1 MAMIKYVTFDCYGTL
16 FDWRHGIGSVLESVL
31 QEPKDL
37 ALQEFFKVEQAIIT
51 RPGFRR
57 YSEVLKEA
65 LEELMCRKGLQ
76 YREVY
81 GDALVVG
88 FAKSPPFPDLVPG
101 LKALRLAGYGTA
113 IISNTERRLI
123 EVTLSGINELVDE
136 VVTAEDIGKYKPD
149 KEAFV
154 KALKLLGVKADEVVH
169 VSAYTYYD
177 LIPASK
183 LGIRT
188 VLVDR
193 GYGEEWSVKISSLEE
208 LAPMLDHAS
217 R

>member
-1 MAMIKYVTFDCYGTL
+1 MIKYVTFDCYGTL
-16 FDWRHGIGSVLESVL
+16 FDWRHGIGSVLEYVL
-31 QEPKDL
+31 REPKDA
-37 ALQEFFKVEQAIIT
+37 ALREFFKVEQTIIT
-51 RPGFRR
+51 RSGFRR
-57 YSEVLKEA
+57 YSDVLKEVLKE
-65 LEELMCRKGLQ
+65 LMRRKGLQ

-81 GDALVVG
+81 GDALVAG

-101 LKALRLAGYGTA
+101 LKALRLAGYGVA

-123 EVTLSGINELVDE
+123 EVTLSGVNELVDE

-154 KALKLLGVKADEVVH
+154 RALKLLGVETDEVVH

-193 GYGEEWSVKISSLEE
+193 GYGEEWGVKVSSLEE
-208 LAPMLDHAS
+208 LASILGHAP

>member
-1 MAMIKYVTFDCYGTL
+1 MARIKYVTFDCYGTL
-16 FDWRHGIGSVLESVL
+16 FDWRHGIGSVLEYVL
-31 QEPKDL
+31 REPRDV
-37 ALQEFFKVEQAIIT
+37 ALREFFKVERTIIT

-57 YSEVLKEA
+57 YSDVLKDVLKE
-65 LEELMCRKGLQ
+65 LMRRKGLQ

-81 GDALVVG
+81 GEALVVG

-101 LKALRLAGYGTA
+101 LKALRLAGYGVA

-123 EVTLSGINELVDE
+123 EVTLSGVDKLIDN
-136 VVTAEDIGKYKPD
+136 VITAEDLGRYKPD
-149 KEAFV
+149 EEAFV
-154 KALKLLGVKADEVVH
+154 RALKLLGVKADEVVH

-193 GYGEEWSVKISSLEE
+193 GYGEEWGLKVLSLEE
-208 LAPMLDHAS
+208 LASMLDHAS

>member
-1 MAMIKYVTFDCYGTL
+1 MIKYVTFDCYGTL
-16 FDWRHGIGSVLESVL
+16 FDWRHGIGSVLEYVL
-31 QEPKDL
+31 QESKDV
-37 ALQEFFKVEQAIIT
+37 ALREFFKVEQSIIM

-57 YSEVLKEA
+57 YSDILKEVLQ
-65 LEELMCRKGLQ
+65 ELMRSKGLQ

-88 FAKSPPFPDLVPG
+88 FARSPPFPDLIPG
-101 LKALRLAGYGTA
+101 LKALRLAGYGVA

-123 EVTLSGINELVDE
+123 EVTLSGVNELVDE
-136 VVTAEDIGKYKPD
+136 VVTAEDTGKYKPD
-149 KEAFV
+149 KEAFLR
-154 KALKLLGVKADEVVH
+154 ALERLGVRTDEVVH

-177 LIPASK
+177 LLPASE

-193 GYGEEWSVKISSLEE
+193 GYGEEWSIKVSSLEE
-208 LAPMLDHAS
+208 LASMLGHAL

>member
-1 MAMIKYVTFDCYGTL
+1 VTFDCYGTL
-16 FDWRHGIGSVLESVL
+16 FNWRHGIGSVLEYVL
-31 QEPKDL
+31 QEPIDV
-37 ALQEFFKVEQAIIT
+37 ALERFFSIEQAIIT
-51 RPGFRR
+51 RPEFTR
-57 YSEVLKEA
+57 YSDVLKEVLKE
-65 LEELMCRKGLQ
+65 LMRYRGLQ
-76 YREVY
+76 YREIY

-101 LKALRLAGYGTA
+101 LKSLKLAGFSIA

-123 EVTLSGINELVDE
+123 DVTLSGVNELIDHVI
-136 VVTAEDIGKYKPD
+136 TAEDTGKYKPD

-154 KALKLLGVKADEVVH
+154 KALKILGVEENEVVH

-177 LIPASK
+177 LMPASE

-188 VLVDR
+188 VLIDR
-193 GYGEEWSVKISSLEE
+193 GYGERWGVKVSSLEE
-208 LAPMLDHAS
+208 LPSVIRTL